1 MEMATQLVG
10 VTQQELGVSRI
21 VAVDMDEAV
30 RLREP
35 MAA

>member
-1 MEMATQLVG
+1 MATQLVG

-30 RLREP
+30 RMRDAVP
-35 MAA
+35 A